1 MTNPFLPLTKR
12 ASFNA
17 IRIMDIPGADFDPAV
32 RGQTAY
38 DLVSA
43 RALSALIR
51 ANAERLRLPAEKGEL
66 PRLLN
71 ACFSAPDP
79 VVRTAAAGVAHIYG
93 QRLGAIL
100 LALRRGDP
108 VNRAVRPDW
117 EAAHWQFWGSIR
129 QVWLGGG
136 LVSGALG
143 PLAAQAAADVLVA
156 NGFSDTTVQVSPYGA
171 ALPVLGVARCIPSRN
186 HAGLVFDFGQSFIK
200 RAVAVFQGGVLTN
213 LVRLSDLQSTCEDHE
228 PGEWSRAYAQ
238 RLSNSIAVV
247 IAATRAE
254 VTGHDVRLH
263 PLIAASMACYLDQ
276 GQPEPENRGCY
287 NPLAILADSYQD
299 FLAAQVS
306 ARTGTAVLMH
316 LLHDGTAA
324 ALVYAGQ
331 RDTAVLS
338 LGTAVGVGFPP
349 PTADGLRP
357 LAERVT
363 IRKA

>member
-17 IRIMDIPGADFDPAV
+17 IRIMDIPGADFDPAL
-32 RGQTAY
+32 RGQTAH

-51 ANAERLRLPAEKGEL
+51 ANAERLRLPAVKGDL
-66 PRLLN
+66 PRLLD
-71 ACFSAPDP
+71 ACFEAPDP
-79 VVRTAAAGVAHIYG
+79 VVRTAAAGVAHRYG
-93 QRLGAIL
+93 QRLGTIL

-108 VNRAVRPDW
+108 VNRAVRKDW

-143 PLAAQAAADVLVA
+143 PLAAQAATDLLAA
-156 NGFSDTTVQVSPYGA
+156 NGFSDMAVRVSPYGA
-171 ALPVLGVARCIPSRN
+171 ALPILGVARCIPSRN

-213 LVRLSDLQSTCEDHE
+213 LVRLSDLQATCEDHE
-228 PGEWSRAYAQ
+228 EADWSQAYAQ

-254 VTGHDVRLH
+254 VTGHGARLH
-263 PLIAASMACYLDQ
+263 PLIAASMACYVDH
-276 GQPEPENRGCY
+276 GQPEPQGQGCY
-287 NPLAILADSYQD
+287 NPLALLADCYQD
-299 FLAAQVS
+299 FLAAQIG
-306 ARTGTAVLMH
+306 ARTGTTTQML

-324 ALVYAGQ
+324 SLVYAGQ
-331 RDTAVLS
+331 PATAVLS

-349 PTADGLRP
+349 PSAEGLRP

-363 IRKA
+363 IRNA